1 MRSLYL
7 KSEFNQEL
15 NFKKFYFFAVSCQT
29 ARPPLLFSLYFRVKF
44 SLFYLFPRPPPLEPK
59 KFEKFLFT
67 YVAKTV
73 TLPQLYASKRP
84 SSPFLNAS
92 SVRNRTFS
100 LIFLSTNSPLGRL
113 SPRNFPPNSTHF
125 TRPRKNRRRAGLSP
139 TLIKEMKEK

>member
-15 NFKKFYFFAVSCQT
+15 NFKNFYFFAVSCET
-29 ARPPLLFSLYFRVKF
+29 ARPPLLFPLHFLVKF
-44 SLFYLFPRPPPLEPK
+44 SLFFLFPRPPSLEPK

-73 TLPQLYASKRP
+73 TLSQLYASKRP
-84 SSPFLNAS
+84 SSPFLDAS

-100 LIFLSTNSPLGRL
+100 
-113 SPRNFPPNSTHF
+113 
-125 TRPRKNRRRAGLSP
+125 
-139 TLIKEMKEK
+139 